1 MTRLPFQSES
11 KVNLPQAVRSYG
23 NGKIPKEL
31 LLPCGIRNFTMVEP
45 AARAC
50 RAMVTAAAADGIR
63 LDATGTFRSYDQ
75 QVQLFT
81 QRYSK
86 KPIAG
91 RKTKKWNGT
100 TYWQKPGVAMA
111 ASPGTSKHGLGVTA
125 DLAQRSAGGQLESV
139 GTSTLAWLAAHGP
152 EFGFWNSVKS
162 EAWHWPY
169 FPGDDVPGAVLQM
182 ERNGAIRLQPAV
194 PSDPTRREAFYRQL
208 PFGGLLSKGSRGPSV
223 EAVQWALT
231 RAGFAAG
238 IDGDFGPATERAVRE
253 YQAAKKLTVDGLV
266 GPKTWSAL
274 GLLPDAQRPQEN
286 ATPPPAT
293 NSSAT
298 KASAKKIAK
307 KTPVT
312 KASATRSSAKTQT
325 GGPQHGAMAAAAAA
339 HRAGFRGD
347 DVVVITMIAGR
358 ESRWRADAV
367 NPRTSDR
374 GMWQINWKN
383 LQSKGYDDL
392 RAGLGVTTDTD
403 LLDLD
408 VNAAVALFM
417 YEDSVRFGKPW
428 FPWRGSEVGHDGS
441 GPGWDPNGSHTWHTD
456 AYASEAAAAAKAAL
470 DGGDGSTTASGSP
483 AKPQPSGQPAA
494 DGHPVAGVYTMGVG
508 DSDGFIA
515 VVGRCLGITDA
526 AWSLRVAAA
535 EAIAEYNGVDL
546 DCIWTPGD
554 IVRLPPSLDGIRS
567 YTVRSGDGV
576 IAIAKGL
583 GLGGGAAAQKR
594 VTAINAWQGETPHAG
609 VTWYGGAT

>member
-1 MTRLPFQSES
+1 MTKLPFQSES
-11 KVNLPQAVRSYG
+11 KVNLPQVVRPYG

-75 QVQLFT
+75 QVQMFT

-91 RKTKKWNGT
+91 RKTKKWNGE

-125 DLAQRSAGGQLESV
+125 DLAQRSTGGQLEPV
-139 GTSTLAWLAAHGP
+139 GTATLEWLAAHGP

-169 FPGDDVPGAVLQM
+169 FPGDDIPSAVLQM
-182 ERNGAIRLQPAV
+182 EKSGMIRLQPAV
-194 PSDPTRREAFYRQL
+194 PSDPTRREAFYREL
-208 PFGGLLSKGSRGPSV
+208 PFGGVLSKGSRGPGV

-231 RAGFAAG
+231 RASFGAG

-253 YQAAKKLTVDGLV
+253 FQAAKKLTVDGLV
-266 GPKTWSAL
+266 GLKSWSTL
-274 GLLPDAQRPQEN
+274 GLLSDAQRPQEN

-293 NSSAT
+293 KSSAKKAPVK
-298 KASAKKIAK
+298 KASAKKPPAK
-307 KTPVT
+307 KQ
-312 KASATRSSAKTQT
+312 AA
-325 GGPQHGAMAAAAAA
+325 GPQQGAMAAAAAA
-339 HRAGFRGD
+339 YRAGFRGD
-347 DVVVITMIAGR
+347 DLADITMIAGR
-358 ESRWRADAV
+358 ESRWRADSV

-392 RAGLGVTTDTD
+392 SARLDITTDTD

-408 VNAAVALFM
+408 VNAAVAFFM
-417 YEDSVRFGKPW
+417 YEDSVRFGKSW
-428 FPWRGSEVGHDGS
+428 FPWRGSEIGHDGS

-456 AYASEAAAAAKAAL
+456 EFASEAAAAAKAVI
-470 DGGDGSTTASGSP
+470 DGGDAPKAASKSP
-483 AKPQPSGQPAA
+483 PKPQPEPPRAA
-494 DGHPVAGVYTMGVG
+494 DGPPVAGVYTVG
-508 DSDGFIA
+508 EGDADGFVAI
-515 VVGRCLGITDA
+515 VGRCLGITEA
-526 AWSLRVAAA
+526 SWALRSAAA
-535 EAIAEYNGVDL
+535 EAVAEHNGIDL
-546 DCIWTPGD
+546 DHIWQPGD
-554 IVRLPPSLDGIRS
+554 IVRVPPSVDGIRT
-567 YTVRSGDGV
+567 YTVQSGDGM
-576 IAIAKGL
+576 IALAKGL
-583 GLGGGAAAQKR
+583 GLGRGAAAQKR
-594 VTAINAWQGETPHAG
+594 AAAINAWQGVTPHPG
-609 VTWYGGAT
+609 VTWYGGAA